1 MDDNMDDFDDLFN
14 LGRFDDEEPGDEKL
28 DVYKKAQR
36 LMFINDVEKY
46 PTQPMPLG
54 VVEFIELF
62 NPPTDEDLDILTQC
76 FMKSYMNSGIDDDS
90 SMALLVD
97 KWGLDWLEY
106 FTKHNI
112 KKEEYELCS
121 ILKDVIDVGKKQID
135 MWKAESLLQQVKDEI
150 NKGTLGK

>member
-1 MDDNMDDFDDLFN
+1 MDDFDDLFN
-14 LGRFDDEEPGDEKL
+14 LGRFDNEDDKGDEKL

-36 LMFINDVEKY
+36 LMFIDDVEKY
-46 PTQPMPLG
+46 PSQAMPLG
-54 VVEFIELF
+54 VDEFIELF
-62 NPPTDEDLDILTQC
+62 NTPTEEDLDILTQC
-76 FMKSYMNSGIDDDS
+76 FMKSYLNTDIDDDNEI
-90 SMALLVD
+90 AFLVD

-121 ILKDVIDVGKKQID
+121 ILKDVIDVGKRQID

-150 NKGTLGK
+150 NKGTLGE